1 MNIRW
6 KMKERGNSIS
16 AFHLF
21 QFTPTTLSFFFHNRD
36 VILAQVTQAHLQTH
50 HQTEIS
56 TNLQHN
62 KEMRQLLSAIR
73 IEEIQAKTILLLV
86 GRNPCCT
93 GNHPTLHCT
102 PPATHQPILHQSRMT
117 MVMVEIE
124 KILLSHTTLK
134 QIIRIV

>member
-1 MNIRW
+1 MNVCW

-21 QFTPTTLSFFFHNRD
+21 QFTPTLSFFFHNRD
-36 VILAQVTQAHLQTH
+36 VILAQVIQAHLLTLL
-50 HQTEIS
+50 QTEIS
-56 TNLQHN
+56 THLQH

-73 IEEIQAKTILLLV
+73 IEEILAKTILLLE

-102 PPATHQPILHQSRMT
+102 LPATHQPILHQSRMT
-117 MVMVEIE
+117 VVMVEIE

>member
-1 MNIRW
+1 MNVRW
-6 KMKERGNSIS
+6 RMKERGNSIS
-16 AFHLF
+16 VFHLF
-21 QFTPTTLSFFFHNRD
+21 QFTPTLSFFFHNRD
-36 VILAQVTQAHLQTH
+36 VILAQVIQAHLLTLL
-50 HQTEIS
+50 QTEIS
-56 TNLQHN
+56 THLQH

-73 IEEIQAKTILLLV
+73 IEEILAKTILLLE

-102 PPATHQPILHQSRMT
+102 LPATHQPILHQSRMT
-117 MVMVEIE
+117 VVMVEIE

>member
-1 MNIRW
+1 MYVEN
-6 KMKERGNSIS
+6 ERTRKFNFVYSFISIH
-16 AFHLF
+16 AYTVIFL
-21 QFTPTTLSFFFHNRD
+21 NRD
-36 VILAQVTQAHLQTH
+36 VIQAQVTQAHHPTH
-50 HQTEIS
+50 LQTEIS
-56 TNLQHN
+56 THLQH

-73 IEEIQAKTILLLV
+73 IEEILAKTILLLE

-102 PPATHQPILHQSRMT
+102 LPATHQPILHQSRMT
-117 MVMVEIE
+117 VVMVEIE